1 MARLPRVVVPGV
13 PHHVTQRGNR
23 RQTTFFSAS
32 DYRRYLFTLARV
44 SGRWDV
50 DIWTYCLMPNHVHL
64 ILVPSTVDSLTP
76 AIAEL
81 HRTYTWD
88 VNRRHGWTGCLW
100 QGRYFSFPMD
110 EQHLL
115 GAARYALLNPVRA
128 GLSASPTDWPYSSAQ
143 CHARGQS
150 DGIVNVGPLA
160 KRVGSWQEFLA
171 EDVTR
176 EERDRLRLHQRTGR
190 PLGDHKFLLRL
201 QTRAG
206 RALPG

>member
-1 MARLPRVVVPGV
+1 
-13 PHHVTQRGNR
+13 
-23 RQTTFFSAS
+23 
-32 DYRRYLFTLARV
+32 
-44 SGRWDV
+44 V

-115 GAARYALLNPVRA
+115 GAAR
-128 GLSASPTDWPYSSAQ
+128 
-143 CHARGQS
+143 
-150 DGIVNVGPLA
+150 VNVGPLA